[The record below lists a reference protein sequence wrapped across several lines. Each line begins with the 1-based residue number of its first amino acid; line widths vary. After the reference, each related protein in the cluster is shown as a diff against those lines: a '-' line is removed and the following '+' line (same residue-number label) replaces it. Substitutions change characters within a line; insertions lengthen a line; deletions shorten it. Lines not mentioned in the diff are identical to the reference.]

1 VCRYSFIL
9 LWGSFI
15 NSLNIV
21 GGNLENSVMQNCQY
35 YNAVGVSSTL
45 LAFVNNTYNIFS
57 IISYDMICK

>member
-35 YNAVGVSSTL
+35 YNAVGFSSTL